1 MAIVPVGIFTRGLG
15 RVILGPCA
23 PNTVTFL
30 VLIMSFMVYCVVGIC
45 KTPRPNL
52 RVYLGF
58 CVCSLGFSFCLV
70 LFSIYSQRNFVIFKT
85 FTDVK
90 WKKGSGKKKKKEKN
104 LSVLVQEWDIPK
116 KKRKV
121 PVGS

>member
-1 MAIVPVGIFTRGLG
+1 MVIVPLGSPQGGLG

-85 FTDVK
+85 FTHVK
-90 WKKGSGKKKKKEKN
+90 WKKGSGKKKKEKN